1 MRWFYR
7 SLFIL
12 VLAWLV
18 FAASPYV
25 ALYNL
30 ARAVEAR
37 DVATIQD
44 RVNFRAVRAALTK
57 ELVVA
62 YLEATGRGAELS
74 ASRKQMAGAIG
85 GTIADPLVAQYVT
98 PEALID
104 LLRTPP
110 ASAGG
115 AAPSLGRIEFGS
127 LRDAWALFANAETR
141 GFRVISFALPPEKP
155 AKEQFR
161 LVFRLNP
168 MTWRLVGIDLPEPV
182 KQRLV
187 QELIKANPTAS

>member
-98 PEALID
+98 PEALMD

-110 ASAGG
+110 SLEGTDAG
-115 AAPSLGRIEFGS
+115 LGRIEFGS

-141 GFRVISFALPPEKP
+141 GFRVISFALPPDKP